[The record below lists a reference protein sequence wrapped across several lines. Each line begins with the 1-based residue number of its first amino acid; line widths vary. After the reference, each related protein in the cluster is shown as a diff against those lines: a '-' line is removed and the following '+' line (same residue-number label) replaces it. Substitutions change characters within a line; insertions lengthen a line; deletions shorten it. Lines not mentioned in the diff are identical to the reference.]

1 MLTRSFFARAP
12 LAPGRFAAL
21 PVGAVSARG
30 TMRDRLLALRGGL
43 LSRCASLFPESGE
56 QSVWFGGALGG
67 GMHAPNVLEAMLLT
81 AAELGD
87 EELRRQALSLCSR
100 VVEGQ
105 REDGSFGAEGETF
118 AARGRML
125 RALAAAYSM
134 SGDKQL
140 LTFMLRYMK
149 YLHDTLRV
157 RSLSAEDA
165 MHTAD
170 TLEAGIL
177 LYNITG
183 QKAILSVLMMLVSQ
197 GADYT
202 SLYHAF
208 PYRTPISRSFS
219 ADELLDALAH
229 EDESG
234 YTHHLLRSANGANL
248 CEGLRASALCGV
260 LTGSGKHL
268 SAAEAGLA
276 RMNKAHGA
284 AGGGVTADP
293 LLAGTH
299 PSRGV
304 SAVSACELAA
314 SLETLLTC
322 PGGEFGA
329 DQLETLMYNTI
340 DAAFSP
346 DGRGVQPI
354 QQANQAMLSHAVRFP
369 LSGDASGLFSLED
382 GDALCSLLSA
392 WQRFLHAQWMVSRDD
407 GLCAMGYAPC
417 AVRYR
422 LSGTAV
428 RIDVESDYPEDGS
441 VRIIVHP
448 EESAAFPIHLRI
460 PDWAVGATAAVDGD
474 ILSAQAGGFLTL
486 NRQWQDGDE
495 ILLTLPM
502 AVRKAP
508 AFHQAVSIARG
519 PIRFVYAPK
528 TVAAKDSLGRDTL
541 SAEEGFAV
549 ALIGSEEIRVVR
561 REDGS
566 LALHA
571 RVTSLPRW
579 GMRAASCDQP
589 PIVLSDADE
598 RAAFDAELLPYADA
612 LIRLAVLPIL

>member
-1 MLTRSFFARAP
+1 MLTRTFFARAP
-12 LAPGRFAAL
+12 LAPGRFAPL
-21 PVGAVSARG
+21 PVGAVSAQG
-30 TMRDRLLALRGGL
+30 AMRDRLLALRGGL
-43 LSRCASLFPESGE
+43 LSRCASLFPEAGE
-56 QSVWFGGALGG
+56 QSAWFGGALGG
-67 GMHAPNVLEAMLLT
+67 GMHAPELLEAMLLT
-81 AAELGD
+81 GAQLGD
-87 EELRRQALSLCSR
+87 EELRREALHLCGL
-100 VVEGQ
+100 VVEHQ
-105 REDGSFGAEGETF
+105 REDGSFGAPGETF

-125 RALAAAYSM
+125 RALCAAYSM

-170 TLEAGIL
+170 TMEAGIL

-202 SLYHAF
+202 SLFHAF
-208 PYRTPISRSFS
+208 PYRTPISRSFT
-219 ADELLDALAH
+219 AQELLDALAH

-234 YTHHLLRSANGANL
+234 YTHHLLRSASGANL
-248 CEGLRASALCGV
+248 CEGLRVSALCGV

-268 SAAEAGLA
+268 SAPEAGLA
-276 RMNKAHGA
+276 RLNKAHGA

-293 LLAGTH
+293 LLGGTH

-314 SLETLLTC
+314 SLETLLAC

-346 DGRGVQPI
+346 DGRGVQPM
-354 QQANQAMLSHAVRFP
+354 QQANQAMLSRAARFP
-369 LSGDASGLFSLED
+369 LCGEDAGLFSLED

-392 WQRFLHAQWMVSRDD
+392 WPRFVQAQWMISRDD

-417 AVRYR
+417 SVRYR
-422 LSGTAV
+422 LSGASV
-428 RIDVESDYPEDGS
+428 RVDVESDYPASGS
-441 VRIIVHP
+441 VHITVHTDTK
-448 EESAAFPIHLRI
+448 AAFPIHLRI
-460 PDWAVGATAAVDGD
+460 PEWANGATVAVDGE
-474 ILSAQAGGFLTL
+474 ILPAQAGGFVTL
-486 NRQWQDGDE
+486 NRDWQDGDE

-502 AVRKAP
+502 AVRRLP
-508 AFHQAVSIARG
+508 AFHQAVSVTRG
-519 PIRFVYAPK
+519 PLRFAYAPK
-528 TVAAKDSLGRDTL
+528 TVEHEDTL
-541 SAEEGFAV
+541 SAEIGFAV
-549 ALIGSEEIRVVR
+549 ALVGGEEIRVV
-561 REDGS
+561 EHMDGS
-566 LALHA
+566 VVLAA
-571 RVTSLPRW
+571 RVAPLPRW

-589 PIVLSDADE
+589 PIVLSDADV
-598 RAAFDAELLPYADA
+598 AKAFDAELVPYAEA
-612 LIRLAVLPIL
+612 VIRLAVLPVL

>member
-1 MLTRSFFARAP
+1 MLTRTFFARAP
-12 LAPGRFAAL
+12 LAPGRFAPL
-21 PVGAVSARG
+21 PVGAVSAQG
-30 TMRDRLLALRGGL
+30 AMRDRLLALRGGL
-43 LSRCASLFPESGE
+43 LSRCASLFPEAGE
-56 QSVWFGGALGG
+56 QSAWFGGALGG
-67 GMHAPNVLEAMLLT
+67 GMHAPELLEAMLLT
-81 AAELGD
+81 GAQLGD
-87 EELRRQALSLCSR
+87 EELRREALHLCGL
-100 VVEGQ
+100 VVEHQ
-105 REDGSFGAEGETF
+105 REDGSFGAPGETF

-125 RALAAAYSM
+125 RALCAAYSM

-170 TLEAGIL
+170 TMEAGIL

-202 SLYHAF
+202 SLFHAF
-208 PYRTPISRSFS
+208 PYRTPISRSFT
-219 ADELLDALAH
+219 AQELLDALAH

-234 YTHHLLRSANGANL
+234 YTHHLLRSASGANL
-248 CEGLRASALCGV
+248 CEGLRVSALCGV

-268 SAAEAGLA
+268 SAPEAGLA
-276 RMNKAHGA
+276 RLNKAHGA

-293 LLAGTH
+293 LLGGTH

-314 SLETLLTC
+314 SLETLLAC

-346 DGRGVQPI
+346 DGRGVQPM
-354 QQANQAMLSHAVRFP
+354 QQANQAMLSRAARFP
-369 LSGDASGLFSLED
+369 LCGEDAGLFSVED

-392 WQRFLHAQWMVSRDD
+392 WPRFVQAQWMISRDD

-417 AVRYR
+417 SVRYR
-422 LSGTAV
+422 LSGASV
-428 RIDVESDYPEDGS
+428 RVDVESDYPASGS
-441 VRIIVHP
+441 VHITVHTDTK
-448 EESAAFPIHLRI
+448 AAFPIHLRI
-460 PDWAVGATAAVDGD
+460 PEWANGATVAVDGE
-474 ILSAQAGGFLTL
+474 ILPAQAGGFVTL
-486 NRQWQDGDE
+486 NRDWQDGDE

-502 AVRKAP
+502 AVRRLS

-519 PIRFVYAPK
+519 PLRFAYAPK
-528 TVAAKDSLGRDTL
+528 TVEHEDTL
-541 SAEEGFAV
+541 SAEIGFAV
-549 ALIGSEEIRVVR
+549 ALVGGEEIRVV
-561 REDGS
+561 EHMDGS
-566 LALHA
+566 VVLAA
-571 RVTSLPRW
+571 RVAPLPRW

-589 PIVLSDADE
+589 PIVLSDADV
-598 RAAFDAELLPYADA
+598 AKAFDAELVPYAEA
-612 LIRLAVLPIL
+612 VIRLAVLPVL